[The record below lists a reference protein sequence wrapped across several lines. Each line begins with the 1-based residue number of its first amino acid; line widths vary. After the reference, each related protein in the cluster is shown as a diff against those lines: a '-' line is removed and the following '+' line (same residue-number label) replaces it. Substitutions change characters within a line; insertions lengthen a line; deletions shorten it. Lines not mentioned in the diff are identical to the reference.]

1 MITLTPYKKGP
12 FAAQSLEDPDPYSLP
27 AIIMVGIPASMY
39 FLAESKTDI
48 SVLEG
53 TWREIGPVLLAILLI
68 NLVLA
73 KVPLAIMRSF
83 PLLLP

>member
-53 TWREIGPVLLAILLI
+53 T
-68 NLVLA
+68 
-73 KVPLAIMRSF
+73 
-83 PLLLP
+83 